1 MNMTVDNGN
10 EESFD
15 KVIDVRGLYCPEP
28 VFRTKIEIEKLGIGS
43 KLKIIADDPESEE
56 DITRWA
62 EKTGHNLLSV
72 QKKDNELG
80 NTPLHELSSYSNENI
95 KFYAKLEWYNPFG
108 SVKDRA
114 AYWMVKDAEKK
125 GSLVKDKSIIIEPTS
140 GNTGIALA
148 GIASSM
154 GYKVEI
160 VIPEKVSA
168 ETKRILRN
176 LGATLHETSDDLCP
190 RVGAGTDQSI
200 ALATAIAKPRSDIY
214 YMPNQYEN
222 ESNFLA
228 HYESTGPEI
237 WEQSNGQVTHF
248 FTGCGTGGTITG
260 TGTFLKEKNENLK
273 VIAIQ
278 AQQNHLLQGLRNFE
292 ESSMPNL
299 FKRREGIVDDWMTA
313 TNQDS
318 FNAVKELL
326 EKEGLFVGPSS
337 GSVMSSMLK
346 YSKKIDKGV
355 IVGIFADDGRK
366 FKSLYKEQNVFAENE
381 YVSALEK
388 LPELYIK
395 Y

>member
-1 MNMTVDNGN
+1 MTSIIG
-10 EESFD
+10 
-15 KVIDVRGLYCPEP
+15 PEILQ
-28 VFRTKIEIEKLGIGS
+28 RI
-43 KLKIIADDPESEE
+43 
-56 DITRWA
+56 
-62 EKTGHNLLSV
+62 
-72 QKKDNELG
+72 G
-80 NTPLHELSSYSNENI
+80 NTPLYELSSYSNENI

-114 AYWMVKDAEKK
+114 AYWMIKDAEKK
-125 GSLVKDKSIIIEPTS
+125 GSLVKNKSIIIEPTS

-160 VIPEKVSA
+160 VIPEKVSE
-168 ETKRILRN
+168 ETKGILRN
-176 LGATLHETSDDLCP
+176 LGAVLHETSDDLCP

-200 ALATAIAKPRSDIY
+200 ALATAIAKPRSDVY

-222 ESNFLA
+222 DSNFLA

-237 WEQSNGQVTHF
+237 WEQTNGKVTHF

-260 TGTFLKEKNENLK
+260 TGTFLKEKNKDIK

-299 FKRREGIVDDWMTA
+299 FKRREAIVDQWMTA
-313 TNQDS
+313 TNKES
-318 FNAVKELL
+318 FNEVKHLL
-326 EKEGLFVGPSS
+326 RKEGLFVGPSS

-346 YSKKIDKGV
+346 FSKEIDKGI

-366 FKSLYKEQNVFAENE
+366 FRSLYKEQNVLVESD
-381 YVSALEK
+381 YVTALEK

-395 Y
+395 S

>member
-1 MNMTVDNGN
+1 MTSIIG
-10 EESFD
+10 
-15 KVIDVRGLYCPEP
+15 PEILQ
-28 VFRTKIEIEKLGIGS
+28 RI
-43 KLKIIADDPESEE
+43 
-56 DITRWA
+56 
-62 EKTGHNLLSV
+62 
-72 QKKDNELG
+72 G
-80 NTPLHELSSYSNENI
+80 NTPLYELSSYSSENI

-125 GSLVKDKSIIIEPTS
+125 GLLVKNKSIIIEPTS
-140 GNTGIALA
+140 GNTGIALT

-160 VIPEKVSA
+160 VIPEKVSE
-168 ETKRILRN
+168 ETKKILRN
-176 LGATLHETSDDLCP
+176 LGASLHETSDDLCP

-237 WEQSNGQVTHF
+237 WEQTSGKVTHF

-260 TGTFLKEKNENLK
+260 TGTFLKEKNKNMK

-299 FKRREGIVDDWMTA
+299 FKRRETIVDQWMTA
-313 TNQDS
+313 TNQES
-318 FNAVKELL
+318 FDAVKDLL
-326 EKEGLFVGPSS
+326 KKEGLFVGPSS

-346 YSKKIDKGV
+346 FSKEIDKGV

-366 FKSLYKEQNVFAENE
+366 FKSLYKEQNVLAESD

-395 Y
+395 P

>member
-1 MNMTVDNGN
+1 MTSIIG
-10 EESFD
+10 
-15 KVIDVRGLYCPEP
+15 PEILQ
-28 VFRTKIEIEKLGIGS
+28 RI
-43 KLKIIADDPESEE
+43 
-56 DITRWA
+56 
-62 EKTGHNLLSV
+62 
-72 QKKDNELG
+72 G
-80 NTPLHELSSYSNENI
+80 NTPLHELSSYSSENI

-114 AYWMVKDAEKK
+114 AYWMIKDAEKK

-148 GIASSM
+148 GIAASM

-337 GSVMSSMLK
+337 GSVMSCMLK

-366 FKSLYKEQNVFAENE
+366 FKSLYKEQNVVAEND
-381 YVSALEK
+381 YVSALEE

-395 Y
+395 N

>member
-1 MNMTVDNGN
+1 MTSIIG
-10 EESFD
+10 
-15 KVIDVRGLYCPEP
+15 PEILQ
-28 VFRTKIEIEKLGIGS
+28 RI
-43 KLKIIADDPESEE
+43 
-56 DITRWA
+56 
-62 EKTGHNLLSV
+62 
-72 QKKDNELG
+72 G
-80 NTPLHELSSYSNENI
+80 NTPLYELSSYSNENI

-125 GSLVKDKSIIIEPTS
+125 GLLVKNKSIIIEPTS
-140 GNTGIALA
+140 GNTGIALT

-160 VIPEKVSA
+160 VIPEKVSE
-168 ETKRILRN
+168 ETKKILRN
-176 LGATLHETSDDLCP
+176 LGAALHETSDDLCP

-200 ALATAIAKPRSDIY
+200 ALAAAIAKPRSDIY

-237 WEQSNGQVTHF
+237 WEQTSGKVTHF

-260 TGTFLKEKNENLK
+260 TGTFLKEKNKNMK

-299 FKRREGIVDDWMTA
+299 FKRRETIVDQWMTA
-313 TNQDS
+313 TNQES
-318 FNAVKELL
+318 FGAVKDLL
-326 EKEGLFVGPSS
+326 KKEGLFVGPSS

-346 YSKKIDKGV
+346 FSKEIDKGV

-366 FKSLYKEQNVFAENE
+366 FKSLYKEQNVLAESD

-395 Y
+395 P

>member
-1 MNMTVDNGN
+1 MTSIIG
-10 EESFD
+10 
-15 KVIDVRGLYCPEP
+15 PEILQ
-28 VFRTKIEIEKLGIGS
+28 RI
-43 KLKIIADDPESEE
+43 
-56 DITRWA
+56 
-62 EKTGHNLLSV
+62 
-72 QKKDNELG
+72 G
-80 NTPLHELSSYSNENI
+80 NTPLYELSSYSNENI

-125 GSLVKDKSIIIEPTS
+125 GLLVKNKSIIIEPTS
-140 GNTGIALA
+140 GNTGIALT

-160 VIPEKVSA
+160 VIPEKVSE
-168 ETKRILRN
+168 ETKKILRN
-176 LGATLHETSDDLCP
+176 LGASLHETSDDLCP

-237 WEQSNGQVTHF
+237 WEQTNGKVTHF

-260 TGTFLKEKNENLK
+260 TGTFLKEKNKNMK

-299 FKRREGIVDDWMTA
+299 FKRRETIVDQWMTA
-313 TNQDS
+313 TNQES
-318 FNAVKELL
+318 FHAVKDLL
-326 EKEGLFVGPSS
+326 KKEGLFVGPSS

-346 YSKKIDKGV
+346 FSKEIDKGV

-366 FKSLYKEQNVFAENE
+366 FKSLYKEQNVLAESD

-395 Y
+395 S

>member
-1 MNMTVDNGN
+1 MTSIIG
-10 EESFD
+10 
-15 KVIDVRGLYCPEP
+15 PEILQ
-28 VFRTKIEIEKLGIGS
+28 RI
-43 KLKIIADDPESEE
+43 
-56 DITRWA
+56 
-62 EKTGHNLLSV
+62 
-72 QKKDNELG
+72 G
-80 NTPLHELSSYSNENI
+80 NTPLHELSSYSSENI

-114 AYWMVKDAEKK
+114 AYWMIKDAEKK

-148 GIASSM
+148 GIAASM

-337 GSVMSSMLK
+337 GSVMSCMLK

-366 FKSLYKEQNVFAENE
+366 FKSLYKEQNVVTEND

>member
-1 MNMTVDNGN
+1 MTSIIG
-10 EESFD
+10 
-15 KVIDVRGLYCPEP
+15 PEILQ
-28 VFRTKIEIEKLGIGS
+28 RI
-43 KLKIIADDPESEE
+43 
-56 DITRWA
+56 
-62 EKTGHNLLSV
+62 
-72 QKKDNELG
+72 G
-80 NTPLHELSSYSNENI
+80 NTPLYELSSYSNENI

-125 GSLVKDKSIIIEPTS
+125 GLLVKNKSIIIEPTS
-140 GNTGIALA
+140 GNTGIALT

-160 VIPEKVSA
+160 VIPEKVSE
-168 ETKRILRN
+168 ETKKILRN
-176 LGATLHETSDDLCP
+176 LGASLHETSDDLCP

-237 WEQSNGQVTHF
+237 WEQTNGKVTHF

-260 TGTFLKEKNENLK
+260 TGTFLKEKNKNMK
-273 VIAIQ
+273 VVAIQ

-299 FKRREGIVDDWMTA
+299 FKRRETIVDQWMTA
-313 TNQDS
+313 TNQES
-318 FNAVKELL
+318 FDAVKDLL
-326 EKEGLFVGPSS
+326 KKEGLFVGPSS

-346 YSKKIDKGV
+346 LSKEIDKGV

-366 FKSLYKEQNVFAENE
+366 FKSLYKEQNVLEE
-381 YVSALEK
+381 SDYVSALKK

-395 Y
+395 A

>member
-1 MNMTVDNGN
+1 MTSIIG
-10 EESFD
+10 
-15 KVIDVRGLYCPEP
+15 PEILQ
-28 VFRTKIEIEKLGIGS
+28 RI
-43 KLKIIADDPESEE
+43 
-56 DITRWA
+56 
-62 EKTGHNLLSV
+62 
-72 QKKDNELG
+72 G

-366 FKSLYKEQNVFAENE
+366 FKSLYKEQNVVAEND
-381 YVSALEK
+381 YVTALEK

>member
-1 MNMTVDNGN
+1 MT
-10 EESFD
+10 S
-15 KVIDVRGLYCPEP
+15 I
-28 VFRTKIEIEKLGIGS
+28 IGS
-43 KLKIIADDPESEE
+43 EILQRI
-56 DITRWA
+56 
-62 EKTGHNLLSV
+62 
-72 QKKDNELG
+72 G
-80 NTPLHELSSYSNENI
+80 NTPLYELSSYSNENI

-125 GSLVKDKSIIIEPTS
+125 GLLVKNKSIIIEPTS
-140 GNTGIALA
+140 GNTGIALT

-160 VIPEKVSA
+160 VIPEKVSE
-168 ETKRILRN
+168 ETKKILRN
-176 LGATLHETSDDLCP
+176 LGASLHETSDDLCP

-237 WEQSNGQVTHF
+237 WEQTNGKVTHF

-260 TGTFLKEKNENLK
+260 TGTFLKEKNKNMK

-299 FKRREGIVDDWMTA
+299 FKRRETIVDQWMTA
-313 TNQDS
+313 TNQES
-318 FNAVKELL
+318 FDAVKDLL
-326 EKEGLFVGPSS
+326 KKEGLFVGPSS

-346 YSKKIDKGV
+346 FSKEIDKGV

-366 FKSLYKEQNVFAENE
+366 FKSLYKEQNVLAESD

-395 Y
+395 S

>member
-1 MNMTVDNGN
+1 MTSIIG
-10 EESFD
+10 
-15 KVIDVRGLYCPEP
+15 PEILQ
-28 VFRTKIEIEKLGIGS
+28 RI
-43 KLKIIADDPESEE
+43 
-56 DITRWA
+56 
-62 EKTGHNLLSV
+62 
-72 QKKDNELG
+72 G

-114 AYWMVKDAEKK
+114 AYWMIKDAEKK

-176 LGATLHETSDDLCP
+176 LGAILHETSDDLCP

-318 FNAVKELL
+318 FNAVRELL

-337 GSVMSSMLK
+337 GSVMSCMLK
-346 YSKKIDKGV
+346 YSKKINKGV

-366 FKSLYKEQNVFAENE
+366 FKSLYKEQNVVAEND

>member
-1 MNMTVDNGN
+1 MTSIIG
-10 EESFD
+10 
-15 KVIDVRGLYCPEP
+15 PEI
-28 VFRTKIEIEKLGIGS
+28 VQRIG
-43 KLKIIADDPESEE
+43 K
-56 DITRWA
+56 
-62 EKTGHNLLSV
+62 
-72 QKKDNELG
+72 
-80 NTPLHELSSYSNENI
+80 TPLYELSSYSNENI

-114 AYWMVKDAEKK
+114 AYWMIKDAEKK
-125 GSLVKDKSIIIEPTS
+125 RLLVKNKSIIIEPTS
-140 GNTGIALA
+140 GNTGIALT

-160 VIPEKVSA
+160 VIPEKVSE

-176 LGATLHETSDDLCP
+176 LGAKLHETSDDLCP

-222 ESNFLA
+222 DSNFLA

-237 WEQSNGQVTHF
+237 WEQTNGKVTHF

-260 TGTFLKEKNENLK
+260 TGTFLKEKNKDIK

-299 FKRREGIVDDWMTA
+299 FKRREAIVDQWMTA
-313 TNQDS
+313 TNKES
-318 FNAVKELL
+318 FNEVKHLL
-326 EKEGLFVGPSS
+326 RKEGLFVGPSS

-346 YSKKIDKGV
+346 FSKEIDKGV

-366 FKSLYKEQNVFAENE
+366 FRSLYKEQNVLVESD
-381 YVSALEK
+381 YVTALEK

-395 Y
+395 S

>member
-1 MNMTVDNGN
+1 MTSIIG
-10 EESFD
+10 
-15 KVIDVRGLYCPEP
+15 PEILQ
-28 VFRTKIEIEKLGIGS
+28 RI
-43 KLKIIADDPESEE
+43 
-56 DITRWA
+56 
-62 EKTGHNLLSV
+62 
-72 QKKDNELG
+72 G
-80 NTPLHELSSYSNENI
+80 NTPLHQLSSYSSENI

-114 AYWMVKDAEKK
+114 AYWMIKDAEKK

-148 GIASSM
+148 GIAASM

-318 FNAVKELL
+318 FNAVKKLL

-337 GSVMSSMLK
+337 GSVMSCMLK

-355 IVGIFADDGRK
+355 VVGIFADDGRK
-366 FKSLYKEQNVFAENE
+366 FKSLYKEQNVVTKND

>member
-1 MNMTVDNGN
+1 MTSIIG
-10 EESFD
+10 
-15 KVIDVRGLYCPEP
+15 PEILQ
-28 VFRTKIEIEKLGIGS
+28 RI
-43 KLKIIADDPESEE
+43 
-56 DITRWA
+56 
-62 EKTGHNLLSV
+62 
-72 QKKDNELG
+72 G
-80 NTPLHELSSYSNENI
+80 NTPLYELSSYSNENI

-125 GSLVKDKSIIIEPTS
+125 GLLVKNKSIIIEPTS
-140 GNTGIALA
+140 GNTGIALT

-160 VIPEKVSA
+160 VIPEKVSE
-168 ETKRILRN
+168 ETKKILRN
-176 LGATLHETSDDLCP
+176 LGASLHETSDDLCP

-237 WEQSNGQVTHF
+237 WEQTNGKVTHF

-260 TGTFLKEKNENLK
+260 TGTFLKEKNKNMK
-273 VIAIQ
+273 VVAIQ

-299 FKRREGIVDDWMTA
+299 FKRRETIVDQWMTA
-313 TNQDS
+313 TNQES
-318 FNAVKELL
+318 FDAVKDLL
-326 EKEGLFVGPSS
+326 KKEGLFVGPSS

-346 YSKKIDKGV
+346 LSKEIDKGV

-366 FKSLYKEQNVFAENE
+366 FKSLYKEQNVLEE
-381 YVSALEK
+381 GDYVSALKK

-395 Y
+395 A

>member
-1 MNMTVDNGN
+1 MTSIIG
-10 EESFD
+10 
-15 KVIDVRGLYCPEP
+15 PEILQ
-28 VFRTKIEIEKLGIGS
+28 RI
-43 KLKIIADDPESEE
+43 
-56 DITRWA
+56 
-62 EKTGHNLLSV
+62 
-72 QKKDNELG
+72 G
-80 NTPLHELSSYSNENI
+80 NTPLYELSSYSNENI

-125 GSLVKDKSIIIEPTS
+125 GLLVKNKSIIIEPTS
-140 GNTGIALA
+140 GNTGIALT

-160 VIPEKVSA
+160 VIPEKVSE
-168 ETKRILRN
+168 ETKKILRH
-176 LGATLHETSDDLCP
+176 LGASLHETSDDLCP

-237 WEQSNGQVTHF
+237 WEQTNGKVTHF

-260 TGTFLKEKNENLK
+260 TGTFLKEKNKNMK
-273 VIAIQ
+273 VVAIQ

-299 FKRREGIVDDWMTA
+299 FKRRETIVDQWMTA
-313 TNQDS
+313 TNQES
-318 FNAVKELL
+318 FDAVKDLL
-326 EKEGLFVGPSS
+326 KKEGLFVGPSS

-346 YSKKIDKGV
+346 LSKEIDKGV

-366 FKSLYKEQNVFAENE
+366 FKSLYKEQNVLEE
-381 YVSALEK
+381 SDYVSALKK

-395 Y
+395 P